1 MPQSERVR
9 VWKGELKKTSGGLTK
24 KDLIKNKR
32 GRIVS
37 KKKSEA
43 AKKNSDNNLGAWLRS
58 KGDPFLS
65 KGLKAENIIRK
76 NKPGR
81 KAFKKEDEVPEEK
94 QSEVKSTQKPKK
106 TVIAKKKKP
115 TLRLRLKPKAPKPTL
130 KKVRPTMVGDKPD
143 NRASI
148 DVGNIRRGRRKRT
161 NRTSAAE
168 TYAKQVQE
176 LLAMEY
182 TKKEIIKEL
191 GQPPAAF
198 SW

>member
-106 TVIAKKKKP
+106 TVIAKPKKRP
-115 TLRLRLKPKAPKPTL
+115 TLRLRLKPKPTL
-130 KKVRPTMVGDKPD
+130 KKVRPTMVGDKPE
-143 NRASI
+143 NRSNI
-148 DVGNIRRGRRKRT
+148 DVGNILRGRRRRT
-161 NRTSAAE
+161 NRTRAAE
-168 TYAKQVQE
+168 TYAKRVRE
-176 LLAMEY
+176 LRAMEF

-191 GQPPAAF
+191 GQPPAGF